1 MKNESDIIRRL
12 QNGNEKA
19 LSELMKLHQDYV
31 FTVAYRFVKNREKAE
46 EITQDVFIKV
56 YRKIDTYQ
64 FHSKFTTW
72 LYTIV
77 YRTSLNLLGKKNIL
91 INETDQ
97 YGEED
102 SSVTYFERL
111 LNKFDSSLINTEFDT
126 NKILWKAIDR
136 LSIMQGLCI
145 TLFYLNQFSIDE
157 ICEILKLPANTV
169 KTNLHRG
176 RKKLKTIL
184 LRQYSKEE
192 IL

>member
-1 MKNESDIIRRL
+1 MKNENEIIRRL

-19 LSELMKLHQDYV
+19 LSELMNLHQDYV

-56 YRKIDTYQ
+56 YRKIGTYQ

-77 YRTSLNLLGKKNIL
+77 YRTSLNFLEKKDIL
-91 INETDQ
+91 INETSQ
-97 YGEED
+97 YGDED
-102 SSVTYFERL
+102 SSTAYFERL
-111 LNKFDSSLINTEFDT
+111 LNKFDNALINTEFDI
-126 NKILWKAIDR
+126 NKILWKSIDR

-157 ICEILKLPANTV
+157 ICEILKIPVNTV

-176 RKKLKTIL
+176 RKNLKTIL
-184 LRQYSKEE
+184 LRQYSAEE